1 MNARTRSILAAAL
14 AMTVLAPLSLT
25 LPSAWSTSATA
36 TLNHAPR
43 VSHAP
48 ARAAAVRVHV
58 TVRKHRIIRSRNGFR
73 PGKTVFDVRSPGGPA
88 AIQLLRLRKGYSL
101 ADFRKDAESD
111 SLQALRRID
120 RKVVFYA
127 GLPVFKG
134 KASHFGARLEAG
146 HYFLFDFD
154 TPRWV
159 RLRVEGAPQRRYLP
173 RTTGSV
179 DLVLRHQNH
188 RFQNPRRLPR
198 SGWLRQ
204 TNRTDEPHFM
214 DMTKVKRSTT
224 RRQVRRALAGQGPED
239 PKWALHDTQA
249 PSSSAPGARWCGAT
263 PTRAASTSNSASGP
277 AKRTAPRMPRWA
289 CGTSSRCTNAPSTHP
304 GSSSLDVAE
313 PRRRGWGPWTGRDR
327 RTPTGSVARG
337 RWRRSV
343 GQTPSARRA
352 ACRPD
357 ARRARR
363 RGVVVWS
370 VCRCAAAV
378 VNEEWRH
385 RDYAERDLAKLI

>member
-1 MNARTRSILAAAL
+1 M
-14 AMTVLAPLSLT
+14 
-25 LPSAWSTSATA
+25 
-36 TLNHAPR
+36 
-43 VSHAP
+43 
-48 ARAAAVRVHV
+48 RVHV

-73 PGKTVFDVRSPGGPA
+73 PGKTLFDVRSPGGPA

-101 ADFRKDAESD
+101 ADFRKDAASD

-179 DLVLRHQNH
+179 DYVLRHQNH

-214 DMTKVKRSTT
+214 DLTKVKRSTT

-239 PKWALHDTQA
+239 PKWAL
-249 PSSSAPGARWCGAT
+249 REY
-263 PTRAASTSNSASGP
+263 
-277 AKRTAPRMPRWA
+277 
-289 CGTSSRCTNAPSTHP
+289 P
-304 GSSSLDVAE
+304 GSFLVSPGRSMVWRYSYPRGKYLELCFWSSKED
-313 PRRRGWGPWTGRDR
+313 G
-327 RTPTGSVARG
+327 TPHAQMGMWNFITL
-337 RWRRSV
+337 
-343 GQTPSARRA
+343 
-352 ACRPD
+352 
-357 ARRARR
+357 
-363 RGVVVWS
+363 
-370 VCRCAAAV
+370 
-378 VNEEWRH
+378 H
-385 RDYAERDLAKLI
+385 